1 MEARAVL
8 LDELGAVAASWPVD
22 VRTPADLALV
32 DRLARARLTARRA
45 GYVLVLYDAP
55 EELVELLDLV
65 GLRVEMVGQPELGEQ
80 PGVEEVVV
88 PDDPP
93 V

>member
-1 MEARAVL
+1 ML
-8 LDELGAVAASWPVD
+8 LDERGAVVASWPFD
-22 VRTPADLALV
+22 VRTRADLSLV
-32 DRLARARLTARRA
+32 DELARVRLTARRA

-55 EELVELLDLV
+55 DELIELLDLV
-65 GLRVEMVGQPELGEQ
+65 GLRVEMLGQPELGEQ
-80 PGVEEVVV
+80 PCVEEVVV

>member
-8 LDELGAVAASWPVD
+8 LDERGTVVTSWPFD
-22 VRTPADLALV
+22 LRSGADLALV
-32 DRLARARLTARRA
+32 DQLARARLTARRA

-55 EELVELLDLV
+55 DDLVELLDLV
-65 GLRVEMVGQPELGEQ
+65 GLRVEVLGQPEGGEQ